1 MQIWYVTEN
10 ETELEST
17 PIKCWLM
24 ASLFKV
30 RARLWGTRYV
40 TAFLGVKTWAIDSKV
55 IKVVKT
61 WATDSKVIKV
71 VKTWATESKSC
82 LRVFSGMYDTCFG
95 PYFSD
100 QLRSAFST

>member
-30 RARLWGTRYV
+30 RARLWGARYV

-61 WATDSKVIKV
+61 WAT
-71 VKTWATESKSC
+71 ESKSC
-82 LRVFSGMYDTCFG
+82 LRVFLVCMIHVLGRIFRIS
-95 PYFSD
+95 
-100 QLRSAFST
+100 